1 METPD
6 IVIFY
11 VNHYENGFRVGK
23 MCLISPKTADIME
36 KNDVF
41 MGKNVNWRGLRGIQR
56 NGMKEEI
63 KSFIEYLDKE
73 KGASQNTQVSYRRDL
88 VQLATYLEKMGVT
101 EAAKVTKTMLNSYV
115 LHLEKEGKAS
125 TTVSRMLASM
135 KAFFSYEFKSGKIK
149 KDPADMIRA
158 PRIEKKMPTILSI
171 DAVNRLME
179 QPSGTSAKE
188 IRDRAMLELL
198 YATGI
203 RVSELIHL
211 KLEDVNM
218 SIGFITCRDEHKER
232 TVPFGRVA
240 KEALSKYLALARE
253 ELLKGNESSFLFT
266 NCSGGPMS
274 RQGFWKIIK
283 YYGNKAG
290 IEEDITP
297 HTLRHSFAA
306 HLIGNGAD
314 MRAVQTMMGHSDL
327 ATTQMYAAYAGTNA
341 VREAYQGAH
350 PRR

>member
-1 METPD
+1 
-6 IVIFY
+6 
-11 VNHYENGFRVGK
+11 
-23 MCLISPKTADIME
+23 
-36 KNDVF
+36 
-41 MGKNVNWRGLRGIQR
+41 
-56 NGMKEEI
+56 MKEEI

-73 KGASQNTQVSYRRDL
+73 KGASENTQVSYRRDL
-88 VQLATYLEKMGVT
+88 LQLVSYLEEIGIT
-101 EAAKVTKTMLNSYV
+101 EAQKVTKTVLNSYV

-125 TTVSRMLASM
+125 TTVSRTLASI
-135 KAFFSYEFKSGKIK
+135 KAFFGYEFKNGKIK
-149 KDPADMIRA
+149 KDPSDTIRA
-158 PRIEKKMPTILSI
+158 PKIEKKVPTILSI
-171 DAVNRLME
+171 DEVNRLLA

-188 IRDRAMLELL
+188 VRDRAMLELL

-211 KLEDVNM
+211 KTADVNM
-218 SIGFITCRDEHKER
+218 AIGFITCRDEHKER

-240 KEALSKYLALARE
+240 KEALSKYMETARA
-253 ELLKGNESSFLFT
+253 ELLKGDESPFLFT
-266 NCSGGPMS
+266 NCSGGSMS
-274 RQGFWKIIK
+274 RQGFWKIVK

-290 IEEDITP
+290 IEEEITP

-350 PRR
+350 PRH

>member
-1 METPD
+1 
-6 IVIFY
+6 
-11 VNHYENGFRVGK
+11 
-23 MCLISPKTADIME
+23 
-36 KNDVF
+36 
-41 MGKNVNWRGLRGIQR
+41 
-56 NGMKEEI
+56 MKEEI
-63 KSFIEYLDKE
+63 SKFIEYLEEE
-73 KGASQNTQVSYRRDL
+73 KGASENTRVSYRRDL
-88 VQLATYLEKMGVT
+88 LQMAAYLETMGIT
-101 EAAKVTKTMLNSYV
+101 EVSKVTKTVLNSYV

-125 TTVSRMLASM
+125 TTVSRTLASM
-135 KAFFSYEFKSGKIK
+135 KAFFNYEFKNGAIK
-149 KDPADMIRA
+149 KDPSDAIRA
-158 PRIEKKMPTILSI
+158 PKIEKKAPTILSI
-171 DAVNRLME
+171 DEVNRLLA
-179 QPSGTSAKE
+179 QPAGMSAKE

-211 KLEDVNM
+211 ELSDLNM

-240 KEALSKYLALARE
+240 KDALSRYLDSARA
-253 ELLKGNESSFLFT
+253 ELLKGNESKWLFT
-266 NCSGGPMS
+266 NCSGGSMS

-283 YYGNKAG
+283 FYGNKAG

-314 MRAVQTMMGHSDL
+314 MKAMQTMMGHSDL

-341 VREAYQGAH
+341 IREAYHGAH